1 MAKYVLMFSPEYFE
15 TSLWSKNQAADDA
28 FGWGP
33 VEYEKLPLSKELVKM
48 LKMFDNNT
56 VGILDWSDPGKGDIR
71 PRDEAEEHYL
81 TGVKLM
87 EMVRAELGDEFEIL
101 DGLAWIKPKSMRGE
115 SDTEN
120 NPEE

>member
-15 TSLWSKNQAADDA
+15 TSLWCKNQAADDA
-28 FGWGP
+28 FGGGP
-33 VEYEKLPLSKELVKM
+33 VEYENLPLSKELVKM
-48 LKMFDNNT
+48 LKQFDDKA

-87 EMVRAELGDEFEIL
+87 EMVRAELGDEFEII
-101 DGLAWIKPKSMRGE
+101 DGLDWIKPKSLRGE
-115 SDTEN
+115 SKSDTEK
-120 NPEE
+120 